1 MTNPV
6 EPIDKKTYF
15 YVRLFRYILLLITMV
30 PIGYFFFTDEIWWGF
45 GLTILGSIFWVVEI
59 KRGNQTEDYLI
70 DNYENPLK

>member
-15 YVRLFRYILLLITMV
+15 YIRLVRYILLLVTMV
-30 PIGYFFFTDEIWWGF
+30 PIGYLFFTKEIWWGF

-70 DNYENPLK
+70 GNYENPLK

>member
-6 EPIDKKTYF
+6 EPMDRKTYF
-15 YVRLFRYILLLITMV
+15 YVRLFRYILLLVTMV
-30 PIGYFFFTDEIWWGF
+30 PIGYLFFTNEIWWDLDLLF
-45 GLTILGSIFWVVEI
+45 WVPFFWVVEI